1 MDKKINLTQLAD
13 LLSRAGGMSKSAS
26 EQFVKNFFD
35 IISQNVLSD
44 GLVKVKGLGTFKLLQ
59 MEDRESV
66 NVNTG
71 ERFTIEGHQKISFT
85 PDSDLKE
92 SINKPFAAF
101 ETVEITSEQADT
113 LASMNTVSQQE
124 EESDESTDEIVKEDI
139 PVPVQETKTVVED
152 MPQEPVNT
160 NGNDGKAEPKVKEV
174 TQKKGVRFLIKL
186 LIWILA
192 ILLIVPLLLY
202 LFWPLIG
209 NSVLEFVE
217 RDIKT
222 RNKTEYVADSI
233 RSVSKPVRETA
244 PEQIQVTPQ
253 PSKPAEQPQSQEKPS
268 QTAPAQQPAQP
279 EPAVTVPAQQQ
290 TPVQTAPAQQPSKP
304 AETTP
309 AKPAASSVTMGQ
321 GTTGY
326 PAVKLNSADAAK
338 DLKEFTEA
346 DTVNFIMD
354 GDLTVHTLKSDETIT
369 KLALKYYG
377 TKKLW
382 PYIVKYNNIK
392 DASKLHEGA
401 KIRIPVL
408 KAK

>member
-13 LLSRAGGMSKSAS
+13 LLSQAGGMSKSAS
-26 EQFVKNFFD
+26 EQFVKNFFE
-35 IISQNVLSD
+35 IISQSVLSD

-85 PDSDLKE
+85 PDADLKE
-92 SINKPFAAF
+92 VINKPFAAF

-113 LASMNTVSQQE
+113 LASMNTVSQLE
-124 EESDESTDEIVKEDI
+124 EESDESTDDVAKEDK
-139 PVPVQETKTVVED
+139 PVQDKEKATIAVED
-152 MPQEPVNT
+152 VPLESG
-160 NGNDGKAEPKVKEV
+160 NGNDNDNDVKVEPTVKEV
-174 TQKKGVRFLIKL
+174 TQKRGVRFLIKL

-192 ILLIVPLLLY
+192 ILLIVPLALY

-209 NSVLEFVE
+209 NSVLEYVE
-217 RDIKT
+217 RDIKN
-222 RNKTEYVADSI
+222 RNKTEYVADSTGN
-233 RSVSKPVRETA
+233 VSKPVKETV
-244 PEQIQVTPQ
+244 PVNPQ
-253 PSKPAEQPQSQEKPS
+253 PSKPVDQPQEKPS
-268 QTAPAQQPAQP
+268 QVTPAERPAQP
-279 EPAVTVPAQQQ
+279 EPSVTVPAQQQ
-290 TPVQTAPAQQPSKP
+290 TQVQTTPAQQPSKP
-304 AETTP
+304 EPAATTP
-309 AKPAASSVTMGQ
+309 AKPAASSVTTGQ
-321 GTTGY
+321 GTSGY
-326 PAVKLNSADAAK
+326 PAVKLNSADSAK
-338 DLKEFTEA
+338 DLKDFTEA

-382 PYIVKYNNIK
+382 PYIVKYNNVK

-408 KAK
+408 NAK

>member
-1 MDKKINLTQLAD
+1 
-13 LLSRAGGMSKSAS
+13 
-26 EQFVKNFFD
+26 
-35 IISQNVLSD
+35 
-44 GLVKVKGLGTFKLLQ
+44 
-59 MEDRESV
+59 
-66 NVNTG
+66 
-71 ERFTIEGHQKISFT
+71 
-85 PDSDLKE
+85 
-92 SINKPFAAF
+92 
-101 ETVEITSEQADT
+101 
-113 LASMNTVSQQE
+113 
-124 EESDESTDEIVKEDI
+124 
-139 PVPVQETKTVVED
+139 
-152 MPQEPVNT
+152 
-160 NGNDGKAEPKVKEV
+160 
-174 TQKKGVRFLIKL
+174 
-186 LIWILA
+186 
-192 ILLIVPLLLY
+192 
-202 LFWPLIG
+202 
-209 NSVLEFVE
+209 VE

-304 AETTP
+304 AATTP
-309 AKPAASSVTMGQ
+309 AKPAASTVTTGQ
-321 GTTGY
+321 GTSEY
-326 PAVKLNSADAAK
+326 PAEKLNSVDAAK

-392 DASKLHEGA
+392 DAGKLHEGA

>member
-13 LLSRAGGMSKSAS
+13 LLSQAGGMSKSAS

-92 SINKPFAAF
+92 VINKPFAAF

-124 EESDESTDEIVKEDI
+124 EESDESSEVIAKEVI
-139 PVPVQETKTVVED
+139 PVAAQEKVTVVED
-152 MPQEPVNT
+152 MPLESGKVNDNEAKVEPT
-160 NGNDGKAEPKVKEV
+160 VKDV
-174 TQKKGVRFLIKL
+174 TQKRGVRFLIKL

-233 RSVSKPVRETA
+233 RSVPKPVMETA
-244 PEQIQVTPQ
+244 PVTPQ

-268 QTAPAQQPAQP
+268 QTAPAQQQA
-279 EPAVTVPAQQQ
+279 
-290 TPVQTAPAQQPSKP
+290 PVQTTPAQQPSKP

-309 AKPAASSVTMGQ
+309 AKPAASTVTTGQ
-321 GTTGY
+321 GTSGY
-326 PAVKLNSADAAK
+326 PAVKLNSADTAK
-338 DLKEFTEA
+338 DLKDFTEA

-382 PYIVKYNNIK
+382 PYIVKYNNVK

>member
-13 LLSRAGGMSKSAS
+13 LLSQEGGMSKSAS
-26 EQFVKNFFD
+26 EQFVKIFFD
-35 IISQNVLSD
+35 IISQSVLSD

-92 SINKPFAAF
+92 VINKPFAAF
-101 ETVEITSEQADT
+101 ETVEITQEQADT
-113 LASMNTVSQQE
+113 LVSMNTVSQLG
-124 EESDESTDEIVKEDI
+124 EESDESTDEIAKEDI
-139 PVPVQETKTVVED
+139 PVVEEKGAVVVENE
-152 MPQEPVNT
+152 MPLESGNDNV
-160 NGNDGKAEPKVKEV
+160 NGNDMKVEPTVREV
-174 TQKKGVRFLIKL
+174 TQKRGVRFLIKL

-192 ILLIVPLLLY
+192 ILLIVPLALY

-217 RDIKT
+217 RDIKN
-222 RNKTEYVADSI
+222 RNKTEYVADST
-233 RSVSKPVRETA
+233 RNVSKPVKETV
-244 PEQIQVTPQ
+244 PVTPQ
-253 PSKPAEQPQSQEKPS
+253 PSKPVDQPQEKPS
-268 QTAPAQQPAQP
+268 QVTPAEQPAQF
-279 EPAVTVPAQQQ
+279 EPSVTVPSQQQ
-290 TPVQTAPAQQPSKP
+290 TPLLPTPAQQPSRP
-304 AETTP
+304 EPVATTP
-309 AKPAASSVTMGQ
+309 AKPAASSVANGQ
-321 GTTGY
+321 STSDY
-326 PAVKLNSADAAK
+326 PAVKLNSVDTAK
-338 DLKEFTEA
+338 DLKDFTEA

-354 GDLTVHTLKSDETIT
+354 SDLTVHTLKSDETIT

-382 PYIVKYNNIK
+382 PYILKYNNVK

-408 KAK
+408 RAK

>member
-13 LLSRAGGMSKSAS
+13 LLSQTGGMSKSAS

-35 IISQNVLSD
+35 IISQSVLSE

-92 SINKPFAAF
+92 IINKPFAAF

-113 LASMNTVSQQE
+113 LISMDTVSQQE
-124 EESDESTDEIVKEDI
+124 EKSDESSEEIAKEEI
-139 PVPVQETKTVVED
+139 PAAAQEKGTVVED
-152 MPQEPVNT
+152 VSQEPVNESD
-160 NGNDGKAEPKVKEV
+160 NDEKVEPTVKDV
-174 TQKKGVRFLIKL
+174 TQKRGVRFLIKL

-192 ILLIVPLLLY
+192 ILLILPLALY

-217 RDIKT
+217 RDIKN
-222 RNKTEYVADSI
+222 RHKTEYVADSTVI
-233 RSVSKPVRETA
+233 VSKPVMETA
-244 PEQIQVTPQ
+244 PNQIQVEPQ
-253 PSKPAEQPQSQEKPS
+253 PSMP
-268 QTAPAQQPAQP
+268 TA
-279 EPAVTVPAQQQ
+279 
-290 TPVQTAPAQQPSKP
+290 
-304 AETTP
+304 TTP
-309 AKPAASSVTMGQ
+309 AKPAASSVTTGQ
-321 GTTGY
+321 GSSEY
-326 PAVKLNSADAAK
+326 PAVRLNSADAAK

-346 DTVNFIMD
+346 DTLNFIMD
-354 GDLTVHTLKSDETIT
+354 GDLTVHTLKSDDTIT

-392 DASKLHEGA
+392 DAGKLHEGA

>member
-13 LLSRAGGMSKSAS
+13 LLSQAGGMSKSAS

-92 SINKPFAAF
+92 VINKPFAAF

-124 EESDESTDEIVKEDI
+124 EESDESSEVIAKEVI
-139 PVPVQETKTVVED
+139 PAAAQEKVTVVED
-152 MPQEPVNT
+152 MPLESGKVNDNEAKVEPT
-160 NGNDGKAEPKVKEV
+160 VKDV
-174 TQKKGVRFLIKL
+174 TQKRGVRFLIKL

-233 RSVSKPVRETA
+233 RSVPKPVMETA
-244 PEQIQVTPQ
+244 PVTPQ

-268 QTAPAQQPAQP
+268 QTAPAQQPAKP

-290 TPVQTAPAQQPSKP
+290 APVQTTPAQQPSKP

-309 AKPAASSVTMGQ
+309 AKPAASTVTTGQ
-321 GTTGY
+321 GTSEY
-326 PAVKLNSADAAK
+326 PAVKLNSTDAAK

-392 DASKLHEGA
+392 DAGKLHEGA

>member
-13 LLSRAGGMSKSAS
+13 LLSQAGGMSKSAS

-35 IISQNVLSD
+35 IISQSVLSD

-85 PDSDLKE
+85 PDADLKE

-101 ETVEITSEQADT
+101 ETVEITPEQADA
-113 LASMNTVSQQE
+113 LASMNTVSQSE
-124 EESDESTDEIVKEDI
+124 EESDESMVETAKEDI
-139 PVPVQETKTVVED
+139 PVKDKEKGMVVVED
-152 MPQEPVNT
+152 VQLESG
-160 NGNDGKAEPKVKEV
+160 NGNDNDNDVKVEPTVREV
-174 TQKKGVRFLIKL
+174 TQKRGVRFLIKL

-192 ILLIVPLLLY
+192 ILLIVPLALY

-209 NSVLEFVE
+209 NSVLEYVE
-217 RDIKT
+217 RDIKN
-222 RNKTEYVADSI
+222 RNKTEYVADSTGN
-233 RSVSKPVRETA
+233 VSKPVKETV
-244 PEQIQVTPQ
+244 PVTPQ
-253 PSKPAEQPQSQEKPS
+253 PSKPVDQPQEKPS
-268 QTAPAQQPAQP
+268 QATPAEQPAQP
-279 EPAVTVPAQQQ
+279 EPSVTVPAQQQ
-290 TPVQTAPAQQPSKP
+290 TPVQTTPAQQPSKP
-304 AETTP
+304 EP
-309 AKPAASSVTMGQ
+309 AATNPVKPEASSVTTGQ
-321 GTTGY
+321 GTSGY
-326 PAVKLNSADAAK
+326 PAVKLNSADTAK
-338 DLKEFTEA
+338 DLKDFTEA

-382 PYIVKYNNIK
+382 PYIVKYNNVK

>member
-13 LLSRAGGMSKSAS
+13 LLSQAGGMSKSAS
-26 EQFVKNFFD
+26 ELFVKNFFD
-35 IISQNVLSD
+35 IISQSVLSE

-85 PDSDLKE
+85 PDLELKE

-101 ETVEITSEQADT
+101 ETVEITSEQADA
-113 LASMNTVSQQE
+113 LASMNTVSQSV
-124 EESDESTDEIVKEDI
+124 EESGESSDEIVREDI
-139 PVPVQETKTVVED
+139 PLQDEEKDTFVED
-152 MPQEPVNT
+152 KSQESVT
-160 NGNDGKAEPKVKEV
+160 ANDSNVKTEPTVRVV
-174 TQKKGVRFLIKL
+174 TQKRGVRILLKL

-192 ILLIVPLLLY
+192 ILLIVPLALY

-209 NSVLEFVE
+209 NSVLGFVE
-217 RDIKT
+217 RNVKPRD
-222 RNKTEYVADSI
+222 KTEYVADTV
-233 RSVSKPVRETA
+233 SVSKPVRETA
-244 PEQIQVTPQ
+244 PEQIPVTTQ
-253 PSKPAEQPQSQEKPS
+253 PAKPVEQPQQNPAPITPS
-268 QTAPAQQPAQP
+268 QQPATTRP
-279 EPAVTVPAQQQ
+279 SVTEPVQLQS
-290 TPVQTAPAQQPSKP
+290 PVQTTPAQQPSKP
-304 AETTP
+304 A
-309 AKPAASSVTMGQ
+309 ASSVTAGQ
-321 GTTGY
+321 GTSVY
-326 PAVKLNSADAAK
+326 PAVKLNSADASK
-338 DLKEFTEA
+338 DLKDFTEA
-346 DTVNFIMD
+346 DTLNFIMD